1 MSKTSDKIKR
11 LKKKCDEL
19 WSKCVRLR
27 DGRCLLCG
35 KTDGLAA
42 HHYIHTKGSSL
53 HHRFNVKN
61 GITLCYAC
69 HIHKVH
75 TKATLAILEEVKKA
89 AVMYGVATA
98 KEIEELSNDHSL
110 AKLGVEDL
118 ESIKS
123 YLQDYLDQLDEDFY
137 KIGGTNND

>member
-19 WSKCVRLR
+19 WSKAVRLR

-75 TKATLAILEEVKKA
+75 TKATVAILEEVKKA
-89 AVMYGVATA
+89 AITYGVATA
-98 KEIEELSNDHSL
+98 EEIEAISNDHSL

-118 ESIKS
+118 EGIKKF
-123 YLQDYLDQLDEDFY
+123 LQDYL
-137 KIGGTNND
+137 NDLEAEL

>member
-1 MSKTSDKIKR
+1 MSKTSEKVTR

-19 WSKCVRLR
+19 WSKAVRLR

-61 GITLCYAC
+61 GITLCYAF
-69 HIHKVH
+69 HIYKVH
-75 TKATLAILEEVKKA
+75 TKATVAILEEVKKA
-89 AVMYGVATA
+89 AITYGVATA
-98 KEIEELSNDHSL
+98 KEIEEISNDHSL

-118 ESIKS
+118 EGIKK
-123 YLQDYLDQLDEDFY
+123 YLQDYL
-137 KIGGTNND
+137 NDLEAEL

>member
-1 MSKTSDKIKR
+1 MSKTSEKISR

-19 WSKCVRLR
+19 WSKAVRTR

-53 HHRFNVKN
+53 HHRYNIKN
-61 GITLCYAC
+61 GIALCYAC
-69 HIHKVH
+69 HIYKVH
-75 TKATLAILEEVKKA
+75 TKATVAILEEVKKA
-89 AVMYGVATA
+89 AITYGVATA
-98 KEIEELSNDHSL
+98 KEIEEISNDHSL

-118 ESIKS
+118 EGIKK
-123 YLQDYLDQLDEDFY
+123 YLQDYL
-137 KIGGTNND
+137 NDLEAEL

>member
-19 WSKCVRLR
+19 WSKAVRTR

-35 KTDGLAA
+35 KIDGLAA

-61 GITLCYAC
+61 GITLCYSC
-69 HIHKVH
+69 HILKVH
-75 TKATLAILEEVKKA
+75 TKATVAILEEVKKA
-89 AVMYGVATA
+89 AITYGVATA
-98 KEIEELSNDHSL
+98 KEIEEISNDHSL

-118 ESIKS
+118 EGIKK
-123 YLQDYLDQLDEDFY
+123 YLQDYLADLEADL
-137 KIGGTNND
+137 